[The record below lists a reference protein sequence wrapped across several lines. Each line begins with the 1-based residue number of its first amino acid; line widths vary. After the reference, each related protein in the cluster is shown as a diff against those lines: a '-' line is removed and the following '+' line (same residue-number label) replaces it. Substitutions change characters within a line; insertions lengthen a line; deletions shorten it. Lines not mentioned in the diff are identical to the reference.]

1 MSRQRLVLLSA
12 LAALSASGCASTVEE
27 LRQVGK
33 PPELT
38 AIENPAMAAT
48 GRRQVVVPMPEPEPQ
63 AAASNSLWRAGARQF
78 FNDPRA
84 ARIGDILT
92 VSIQIDDSAQLNNS
106 TNRTRSSTKE
116 GGVTSFF
123 GLEEA
128 AQRILPGAN
137 NLGSLVGAE
146 SSGTFAGAGGVQR
159 QEKIELTVAAM
170 VTQVLP
176 NGNLVVAGRQEVRVN
191 NEVRELLVSGIVRT
205 QDISASNR
213 VQHTQMAEA
222 RISYGGRGQISAFQ
236 QAPRGQQ
243 VIEALSPF

>member
-1 MSRQRLVLLSA
+1 MRQARRPAL
-12 LAALSASGCASTVEE
+12 LAALSLVVAGCASTAEE

-33 PPELT
+33 PPALT

-63 AAASNSLWRAGARQF
+63 VAASNSLWRSGARQF

-84 ARIGDILT
+84 ARVGDILT
-92 VSIQIDDSAQLNNS
+92 VSIQIDDRAQLNNS
-106 TNRTRSSTKE
+106 TNRNRASSKE

-123 GLEEA
+123 GLEQA
-128 AQRILPGAN
+128 AQRILPGN
-137 NLGSLVGAE
+137 NDLGALVGAE
-146 SSGTFAGAGGVQR
+146 SSGTFSGSGGVQR
-159 QEKIELTVAAM
+159 QERVELTVAAM

-213 VQHTQMAEA
+213 VLHTQMAEA
-222 RISYGGRGQISAFQ
+222 RISYGGRGQITAFQ
-236 QAPRGQQ
+236 QPPRGQQ